1 MSHSGRREKRS
12 PREGPSS
19 DSLPVADHLTAQ
31 IRSTTKSNPAV
42 RPDEPGTDAE
52 SGSEA
57 NIILIAHPQARGL
70 GTRFRLP
77 AGGAL
82 EIGRSPKS
90 EISLPEVLSISRSHA
105 RLEYRSGSVILRD
118 LTSTNGTYVNDIRI
132 DRPTVLKSGDRFQVG
147 TVHFKLLHE
156 EDVEH
161 AYHIAIFDLVT
172 RDGLTGAFNKR
183 KFDEEL
189 EREFARARRYER
201 PLALILADIDHF
213 KNVNDTYGH
222 LVGDFVLKHVAS
234 IVRGA
239 LRAEQVFARVG
250 GEEFAILSP
259 ELQPDG
265 ARFFAEKLR
274 ARIES
279 TVCHQ
284 DDDEIGITCSFG
296 VSGVG
301 ADVTRPDDLIRAA
314 DRALYRSKNTGRNRV
329 TLSGDP

>member
-1 MSHSGRREKRS
+1 MSHSGRREGRS
-12 PREGPSS
+12 PKEGPGK
-19 DSLPVADHLTAQ
+19 DGLAVPDHLTAQ
-31 IRSTTKSNPAV
+31 IRSTTKSNPAI
-42 RPDEPGTDAE
+42 RSEEAAGEAE
-52 SGSEA
+52 TGSEA
-57 NIILIAHPQARGL
+57 NIILIAHPQSRGL

-77 AGGAL
+77 SGAAL

-118 LTSTNGTYVNDIRI
+118 LNSTNGTYVNDLRI

-172 RDGLTGAFNKR
+172 RDGLTGTFNKR

-189 EREFARARRYER
+189 DREFARARRYER
-201 PLALILADIDHF
+201 PLTLILADIDHF
-213 KNVNDTYGH
+213 KKVNDTYGH
-222 LVGDFVLKHVAS
+222 LMGDFVLKHVTS
-234 IVRGA
+234 IVKGA
-239 LRAEQVFARVG
+239 LRAEQVFARIG

-259 ELQPDG
+259 ELLPEG
-265 ARFFAEKLR
+265 ARLFAEKLR

-279 TVCHQ
+279 TTCRQ
-284 DDDEIGITCSFG
+284 DEDEIGVTCSFG
-296 VSGVG
+296 V
-301 ADVTRPDDLIRAA
+301 ADVGTDCPRPEDLIRAA